1 MKFREYKNLNLVEI
15 CSEIS
20 AFWKDYKIFE
30 QSVSSRSKNPRF
42 VFFEGPPS
50 ANGLPGIHHVMSRL
64 IKDIFCRYKLFNE
77 IPAKTDYKYGYVVR
91 GLVEKFIDLNETKNI
106 PRI

>member
-1 MKFREYKNLNLVEI
+1 MSIKIASGLDINGPVNIQCRKTDDGIIPFEI
-15 CSEIS
+15 
-20 AFWKDYKIFE
+20 
-30 QSVSSRSKNPRF
+30 NPRF
-42 VFFEGPPS
+42 SGTTSPRSLV
-50 ANGLPGIHHVMSRL
+50 GLNEP
-64 IKDIFCRYKLFNE
+64 DIFCRYKLFNE